1 MSAAAVKEERIL
13 VTGGSG
19 LVGKAIEHIEKD
31 KNKEQQWKYLSSKD
45 VDLTIESDVLR
56 EFDNYKPTIVIHLA
70 SKVAGLYGN
79 MENNYS
85 MLVDNLKMH
94 TNVLEA
100 CRKYKV
106 SKLVNILSTCVF
118 PDKDIT
124 YPLTSDQIMN
134 GQPHPSNEGYAY
146 SKRFLLTGSELLSK
160 ATGMEVVNITPTNL
174 YGEYD
179 NYHLHKSHVIPGL
192 IHKCYL
198 AKANSEA
205 FVIKGSGKA
214 KRQFVYT
221 TDFAKIILHFVNRE
235 KSGVGKVENIIVSP
249 DEKSEITIK
258 ELVDNIAKIFEFNG
272 EIVYDT
278 NYSDGQISKT
288 CDSSEL
294 LRSIPHFEFTS
305 IENGLQSTIAHF
317 VNNYRNV
324 RK

>member
-1 MSAAAVKEERIL
+1 MEKERVL

-19 LVGKAIEHIEKD
+19 LVGKAIENIEKID
-31 KNKEQQWKYLSSKD
+31 MTWRYLSSKD
-45 VDLTIESDVLR
+45 VDLTIESDVLK
-56 EFDNYKPTIVIHLA
+56 EFDNYRPTIVIHLA

-85 MLVDNLKMH
+85 MLVDNLKIH

-100 CRKYKV
+100 CRKYNV

-134 GQPHPSNEGYAY
+134 GPPHPSNEGYAY

-160 ATGMEVVNITPTNL
+160 ATGIEVINITPTNL

-179 NYHLHKSHVIPGL
+179 NYHLQKSHVIPGL

-198 AKANSEA
+198 AKKNGEA
-205 FVIKGSGKA
+205 FIIKGSGKA

-221 TDFAKIILHFVNRE
+221 KDFAKIILHFVNRE
-235 KSGVGKVENIIVSP
+235 KNLKKVENIIVSP
-249 DEKSEITIK
+249 DKESEITIK
-258 ELVDNIAKIFEFNG
+258 QLVEYIAKEFDFKN
-272 EIVYDT
+272 EIIYDT
-278 NYSDGQISKT
+278 NYSDGQLSKT

-294 LRSIPHFEFTS
+294 LNSIPDFKFTS
-305 IENGLQSTIAHF
+305 IEKGLHSTIEYF
-317 VNNYRNV
+317 INNYDNI

>member
-1 MSAAAVKEERIL
+1 MSDNEERIL

-19 LVGKAIEHIEKD
+19 LVGKAIEHLEKY
-31 KNKEQQWKYLSSKD
+31 KNQKWKYLSSKD

-56 EFDNYKPTIVIHLA
+56 EFHNYKPTIVIHLA

-100 CRKYKV
+100 CRKYNV

-124 YPLTSDQIMN
+124 YPLTSNQIMN
-134 GQPHPSNEGYAY
+134 GPPHPSNEGYAY

-160 ATGMEVVNITPTNL
+160 TTGIEVVNITPTNL

-179 NYHLHKSHVIPGL
+179 NYHLQKSHVIPGL

-198 AKANSEA
+198 AKANAEA

-221 TDFAKIILHFVNRE
+221 KDFAKIILHFVNRE
-235 KSGVGKVENIIVSP
+235 RNVSNRKVENIIVSP
-249 DEKSEITIK
+249 NKESEITIK
-258 ELVDNIAKIFEFNG
+258 ELADNIAKGFDFKG

-278 NYSDGQISKT
+278 SYSDGQLSKT

-294 LRSIPHFEFTS
+294 LKSIPHFKFTS
-305 IENGLQSTIAHF
+305 IEDGLQSTIKYF
-317 VNNYRNV
+317 IDNYESI